1 MAAVEEEAVTGGV
14 EKSLVVVLTV
24 VVLVTGILWAVG
36 EAGGVVWVA
45 LVALALVLV
54 LMTIFG
60 TSGREGNVDT
70 RCM

>member
-24 VVLVTGILWAVG
+24 VVLVTGMLWAVG

-54 LMTIFG
+54 MTIFG

>member
-1 MAAVEEEAVTGGV
+1 MAAVEEEAVTGKV
-14 EKSLVVVLTV
+14 EKSLV

-54 LMTIFG
+54 MTIFG

>member
-14 EKSLVVVLTV
+14 EKSLV

-45 LVALALVLV
+45 LVACS
-54 LMTIFG
+54 
-60 TSGREGNVDT
+60 SGIGVGDDHIWNQW
-70 RCM
+70 

>member
-1 MAAVEEEAVTGGV
+1 MNGGGV
-14 EKSLVVVLTV
+14 EKSLVVVL
-24 VVLVTGILWAVG
+24 VTEMLWAVG

-54 LMTIFG
+54 MTIFG